1 MEKIK
6 ITSLN
11 IKLNNVEFP
20 LDIEDAKELYDQ
32 LFEIFGKKY
41 SLPTLP
47 IIIEKPYWH
56 YNPYSPGWFTD
67 KDGAYATTGTN
78 NVRIE
83 YRGNYSEY

>member
-1 MEKIK
+1 MTERIK

-11 IKLNNVEFP
+11 IRLNNVEFP

-47 IIIEKPYWH
+47 IIIEKPYWPH
-56 YNPYSPGWFTD
+56 NPYSPGWFTTE
-67 KDGAYATTGTN
+67 DGAYATSGTD

-83 YRGNYSEY
+83 YIGNTY